1 MRVAYLLESGE
12 FFGGVKVMIMQAEAL
27 ARRGHRVTIV
37 CPRRPP
43 DWHTFDGVTLEHAE
57 FGDSRA
63 LREADVRVATFFRT
77 VRPALEGAL
86 GPVFHLCQGYEGGIS
101 FYRSQWPEIE
111 KIYRLPTRKLTISRV
126 LAERLESRGFG
137 PVIEVGQAL
146 DREAFRPGP
155 PRPASDPP
163 VVFVIGALEID
174 LKGVDVALRGLDI
187 YRRGGG
193 RFRLVRASYFPP
205 SDAERHMGLTD
216 EFHHMIPP
224 ERMPHAYRAADAS
237 INAARPE
244 EGFGLPAL
252 ESLACGL
259 PTLLSDTPA
268 HREIAGDAAWY
279 FPDGDAEALAA
290 RLPEILADDA
300 RARARVAGPAAAARY
315 DTDRVAERLEAAFR
329 QALGE
334 VPVGAAAAGATS

>member
-1 MRVAYLLESGE
+1 MRIAYLLESGE

-27 ARRGHRVTIV
+27 VRRGHRVTIV

-43 DWHTFDGVTLEHAE
+43 DWHE
-57 FGDSRA
+57 FGRVALEWSEFRDSRA

-77 VRPALEGAL
+77 VRPALEGAR

-101 FYRSQWPEIE
+101 FYRDVWPEIE
-111 KIYRLPTRKLTISRV
+111 EIYRLPTRKLTISQV
-126 LAERLESRGFG
+126 LADRLERLGYG
-137 PVIEVGQAL
+137 PVVNVGQAL
-146 DREAFRPGP
+146 DRAAFRPGP
-155 PRPASDPP
+155 PRAASDPP

-187 YRRGGG
+187 FRRRGG

-205 SDAERHMGLTD
+205 SDAERRIGLTD

-224 ERMPHAYRAADAS
+224 ERMPLAYRSADAS
-237 INAARPE
+237 VNAARPE

-252 ESLACGL
+252 EALACGL

-268 HREIAGDAAWY
+268 HREIGGTAAWY
-279 FPDGDAEALAA
+279 FPDGDAGALADA
-290 RLPEILADDA
+290 LPEILTDPA
-300 RARARVAGPAAAARY
+300 RARARVAGPETAARY
-315 DTDRVAERLEAAFR
+315 DTDRVAERLESAFR
-329 QALGE
+329 RALGE
-334 VPVGAAAAGATS
+334 VTASAAPASA